1 MVLTTGKTPAA
12 GWQQVATLFPG
23 ARARSTLVAMLISLM
38 TYRRFDQRAVVVVNY
53 WTVDGGTVNL
63 LRRQWDPQ
71 GPLSARDAALAAME
85 EAIAGLRPPA
95 REAQPQPGDQA
106 WEDQPLPGV

>member
-1 MVLTTGKTPAA
+1 MLTTRKATAA
-12 GWQQVATLFPG
+12 GWQEVANLSPG
-23 ARARSTLVAMLISLM
+23 ARARSILITMLISLM

-53 WTVDGGTVNL
+53 WTVDGGTVTL

-71 GPLSARDAALAAME
+71 GPMSARDAALAAME

-95 REAQPQPGDQA
+95 REEQPQPGGQSWTD
-106 WEDQPLPGV
+106 EPLPGL